1 MSHAGKTTNENHV
14 VFLRYVAHDQMLAFL
29 ARGWAIADELHGA
42 SHGEHA
48 VLMTYQ
54 GDGEPN

>member
-1 MSHAGKTTNENHV
+1 MSPDGATINENHV
-14 VFLRYVAHDQMLAFL
+14 AFLRYVPHGQLISFL
-29 ARGWAIADELHGA
+29 ARGWAIADELHGT

-54 GDGEPN
+54 GDGEPI